1 MNFNT
6 GCATNVTFYEVGS
19 NCSIFKQDFENRST
33 ESHSISGSKDV
44 AMKIC

>member
-19 NCSIFKQDFENRST
+19 NCSIFKQDLEKGPLNLTVFEDQKT
-33 ESHSISGSKDV
+33 LQ
-44 AMKIC
+44 